1 MAAQHVRLRRS
12 LSHRGSRQQAIPPST
27 SQLATITKPRAMS
40 YDQLL
45 NLESGRR
52 GSAGGYTDDPAFRDL
67 QYDLKNQLQTLLSSN
82 RKLANDVNVLGSKKD
97 TTRLRERV
105 NTTMEKT
112 REICRVIG
120 EGVKNLQT
128 WEDLS
133 VGDLLGPEGSQQD

>member
-1 MAAQHVRLRRS
+1 
-12 LSHRGSRQQAIPPST
+12 
-27 SQLATITKPRAMS
+27 MS